1 MKVRLREGESECW
14 QVTLPCVIMMCFEG
28 AAMTWRDIKELAL
41 VCVWRCVCVKETSGV
56 MGECS
61 KGRWMKI
68 KKVEMRK
75 DREKEREREGRERE
89 IEM

>member
-1 MKVRLREGESECW
+1 MCVKVRLREGESECW

-75 DREKEREREGRERE
+75 R
-89 IEM
+89 